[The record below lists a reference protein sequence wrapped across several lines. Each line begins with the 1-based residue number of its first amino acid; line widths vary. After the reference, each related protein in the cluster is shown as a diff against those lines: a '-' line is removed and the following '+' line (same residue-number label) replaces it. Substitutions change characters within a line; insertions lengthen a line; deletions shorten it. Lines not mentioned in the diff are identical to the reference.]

1 MARMT
6 WPVDVEEVPMRRLS
20 MLLVLAVAAA
30 VLLSPLA
37 SATDYDTGGE
47 AVFIDGVNGARR
59 DAGVGAIRISSDL
72 VAIARRHSAEMATRG
87 QIYHNANLGNEV
99 SGWQAIAENVG
110 DGTSASYVNNLF
122 LQSAPH
128 HKNMVDGRWAD
139 MGIGVVWSGDH
150 LYVTE
155 VFRQPEAAQ
164 AAPPPPP
171 APPQSAPPQPRPRR
185 VQAPKPP
192 PPAA

>member
-6 WPVDVEEVPMRRLS
+6 WPLDVEEVRMRRLS

-37 SATDYDTGGE
+37 SAADYDTGGE

-59 DAGVGAIRISSDL
+59 DAGVGAIRVSSDL
-72 VAIARRHSAEMATRG
+72 VAIARRHSAEMAAHG

-128 HKNMVDGRWAD
+128 HKNMVDGRWVD

-155 VFRQPEAAQ
+155 VFRQPEASAQPAPAPAPAPSQ
-164 AAPPPPP
+164 AAP
-171 APPQSAPPQPRPRR
+171 
-185 VQAPKPP
+185 
-192 PPAA
+192 